1 MKEQVQARKEAAKV
15 RLADMVLSAY
25 SYSESRAGNPSM
37 TSDWSLTD
45 GKRHVI
51 LYVDEKTY
59 SEQQDW
65 KVLVRVQLE
74 SDPTVSLNQR
84 PTRELH
90 RSDFKLLKLD
100 GDKKVY
106 WTQREM
112 TAEYLPDAAV
122 GAIVAERRQA
132 IDVILKDLRK

>member
-1 MKEQVQARKEAAKV
+1 
-15 RLADMVLSAY
+15 
-25 SYSESRAGNPSM
+25 M